1 MCSAAE
7 PAGIE
12 SRMPGAG
19 MILAV
24 YTRANVLA
32 NPLRLCAVQQPNGK
46 SPGHTFPSGGNARAW
61 LPLNLQLPDIVS
73 SRLFGLRRGS
83 MAGSSRHVN
92 RTSEHREILF
102 WLLLL
107 GSWQFLT
114 AQGGRNATVGAVG
127 TAAFLLFAGCNL
139 GKLRG
144 LGLANAGWRPTTA
157 AVWLVATSSGF
168 VAGAAVY
175 AIGSASGQNMMLS
188 SDWRLV
194 VLQLTLGPVLEE
206 VVFRGYLF
214 ALLACSFGRFAT
226 DLVLNWLVVI
236 TAALVFAVVHLAQP
250 GVSWLQLACITSTGT
265 LYGWIRQRSGSTAPA
280 AMAHAAYNL
289 MLYAAAGV
297 TALHFTST

>member
-1 MCSAAE
+1 
-7 PAGIE
+7 
-12 SRMPGAG
+12 
-19 MILAV
+19 
-24 YTRANVLA
+24 
-32 NPLRLCAVQQPNGK
+32 
-46 SPGHTFPSGGNARAW
+46 
-61 LPLNLQLPDIVS
+61 
-73 SRLFGLRRGS
+73 

-92 RTSEHREILF
+92 RTWEHREILF

-157 AVWLVATSSGF
+157 AGWLVAASSGL
-168 VAGAAVY
+168 VAGTAVY
-175 AIGSASGQNMMLS
+175 AVGSASGQNMMLS

-214 ALLACSFGRFAT
+214 ALLAWSFRRFAT

-250 GVSWLQLACITSTGT
+250 GVSWLQLACIASTGT

-280 AMAHAAYNL
+280 AMAHAVYNL
-289 MLYAAAGV
+289 VLYAAAGV
-297 TALHFTST
+297 TALHGTSGLE